1 MCTVN
6 RDQLFAWLQYPL
18 PHHLI
23 SRLAGH
29 LADCPTPWLKNAL
42 IRQFIKTFDVDM
54 HEAVHEDPEAYRTFN
69 EFFTRPLKNDARPVG
84 AGVVSPADGLLS
96 QYGAIDHG
104 DLIQAKGHTYS
115 VQSLLGG
122 NRNEAAAYARGQFA
136 TIYLS
141 PRDYHRVHMPF
152 AGRLVSTRYV
162 PGRIFSVNQA
172 TAREV
177 PGLFARNERLV
188 CHFETEAG
196 PMAVV
201 LIGAMIVAGIETV
214 WSGQVTPGAR
224 SPQTTRFDD
233 TITLEAGDELGRF
246 KLGSSV
252 VVCLPEGVEFHSD
265 VDAGQMLRMG
275 QSLAVTP

>member
-1 MCTVN
+1 MN

-29 LADCPTPWLKNAL
+29 LADCSTPWLKNAL

-54 HEAVHEDPEAYRTFN
+54 REAAHEDPEAYRTFN
-69 EFFTRPLKNDARPVG
+69 EFFTRPLKHDARPIG

-96 QYGAIDHG
+96 QYGAIDNG

-122 NRNEAAAYARGQFA
+122 NRNEAATYARGQFA

-214 WSGQVTPGAR
+214 WSGQVTPGAK

-252 VVCLPEGVEFHSD
+252 VICLPEGVAFHSD
-265 VDAGQMLRMG
+265 VDTGQMLRMG
-275 QSLAVTP
+275 QSLAVTS

>member
-1 MCTVN
+1 MN

-29 LADCPTPWLKNAL
+29 LADCPTPWLKNAM
-42 IRQFIKTFDVDM
+42 ITQFIKTFDVDM
-54 HEAVHEDPEAYRTFN
+54 NDAVHKTPDDYRTFN
-69 EFFTRPLKNDARPVG
+69 EFFTRPLVEGARPVG

-96 QYGAIDHG
+96 QCGAIEDGH
-104 DLIQAKGHTYS
+104 LIQAKGHTYS
-115 VQSLLGG
+115 VRSLLGG
-122 NRNEAAAYARGQFA
+122 NKNEAAAYQDGQFA

-141 PRDYHRVHMPF
+141 PRDYHRVHMPVS
-152 AGRLVSTRYV
+152 GRLVSTRYV

-188 CHFETEAG
+188 CHFETEFG

-214 WSGQVTPGAR
+214 WSGQVTPGAKT
-224 SPQTTRFDD
+224 PQDCRFDQE
-233 TITLEAGDELGRF
+233 ITLETGEELGRF

-252 VVCLPEGVEFHSD
+252 VMCLPEGVRFHPD
-265 VDAGQMLRMG
+265 VDSGDTVRMG
-275 QSLAVTP
+275 QSLATVDPA